1 MFKKIFQIAFSA
13 GFALLASLAQAQVGN
28 VTGNLGT
35 TCSATGVGGAAAK
48 TMADDGACTFTPT
61 VYKIS
66 IFEMGLCTENPFGAA
81 QDGASFN
88 RTNCVTT
95 YEDETPAV
103 VDIAP
108 ALGGTPIALT
118 GTSTPP
124 AENTYTHAY
133 LILDDTFTVAGSFT
147 AGDGT
152 VYVSQNDGS
161 STTSNLG
168 SIQEAS
174 SDLTNFGDGGIGN
187 SDCESGFLNVPVS
200 AGTISGFITNTALER
215 SDKQGGAVANVCTN
229 RGKLTGVLTLTT
241 PVVVTSDTLQVI
253 FNFSL
258 TNQGVQFFDD
268 ANNSGVPDQ
277 FGSGPFSGSFT
288 IVNK

>member
-1 MFKKIFQIAFSA
+1 MFKKVFQIGLGA
-13 GFALLASLAQAQVGN
+13 GFLLLASLAQAQVGN
-28 VTGNLGT
+28 VTGDLGT

-61 VYKIS
+61 VYEIS

-81 QDGASFN
+81 QTDTSFN

-95 YEDETPAV
+95 YADETPAV
-103 VDIAP
+103 VDIVA

-133 LILDDTFTVAGSFT
+133 LIMDDTFTVAGSFT

-152 VYVSQNDGS
+152 VHVSRANGTA
-161 STTSNLG
+161 TTGIGN
-168 SIQEAS
+168 IQEAS
-174 SDLTNFGDGGIGN
+174 NNLTNFGDGTN
-187 SDCESGFLNVPVS
+187 CDSGFLDVPVG
-200 AGTISGFITNTALER
+200 AGTISAFITNTALER
-215 SDKQGGAVANVCTN
+215 SARTLGAASGPPSVCTN
-229 RGKLTGVLTLTT
+229 SGRLTGVMTLTT

-253 FNFSL
+253 FNFDL

-268 ANNSGVPDQ
+268 AGSNGIPDQ

>member
-1 MFKKIFQIAFSA
+1 MLKKIFQISLGA
-13 GFALLASLAQAQVGN
+13 GFLLLASPAQAQVGN
-28 VTGNLGT
+28 VTGDLGT
-35 TCSATGVGGAAAK
+35 TCSATGGGAAI
-48 TMADDGACTFTPT
+48 MPADSQCTFTPT
-61 VYKIS
+61 VYKVS

-95 YEDETPAV
+95 YEDETPAE
-103 VDIAP
+103 VDIVS

-133 LILDDTFTVAGSFT
+133 VILDDTFTVAGSFT

-161 STTSNLG
+161 ATSVG

-174 SDLTNFGDGGIGN
+174 SDLTNFGDGTN
-187 SDCESGFLNVPVS
+187 CDSGFLNVPVS

-215 SDKQGGAVANVCTN
+215 SARTLGAASGPPSVCTN
-229 RGKLTGVLTLTT
+229 SGKLTGVLTLTT

-258 TNQGVQFFDD
+258 TNQGAQFFDD

>member
-1 MFKKIFQIAFSA
+1 MLKKIFQIAFSA

-35 TCSATGVGGAAAK
+35 TCSAAGNSAAIMPAL
-48 TMADDGACTFTPT
+48 GACTFTPT
-61 VYKIS
+61 VYKVS
-66 IFEMGLCTENPFGAA
+66 VFEMGLCTENPFGAA
-81 QDGASFN
+81 QDGTSFN
-88 RTNCVTT
+88 RNNCVTT

-103 VDIAP
+103 VDIAA

-118 GTSTPP
+118 GTSTSP

-133 LILDDTFTVAGSFT
+133 VILDDTFTVAGSFT

-161 STTSNLG
+161 ATTGIG
-168 SIQEAS
+168 SIQEFPS
-174 SDLTNFGDGGIGN
+174 NLTNFGGGTN
-187 SDCESGFLNVPVS
+187 CDSGFLNVPVS

-215 SDKQGGAVANVCTN
+215 SARTLGAASGPPSVCTN
-229 RGKLTGVLTLTT
+229 SGKLTGVLTLTT

-258 TNQGVQFFDD
+258 TNQGAQFFDD

>member
-1 MFKKIFQIAFSA
+1 MLKKIFQIAFSA

-35 TCSATGVGGAAAK
+35 TCSAAGNSAAIMPAL
-48 TMADDGACTFTPT
+48 GACTFTPT
-61 VYKIS
+61 AYKVS
-66 IFEMGLCTENPFGAA
+66 VFEMGLCTENPFGAA
-81 QDGASFN
+81 QDGTSFN
-88 RTNCVTT
+88 RNNCVTT

-103 VDIAP
+103 VDIAA

-118 GTSTPP
+118 GTSTSP